1 VAVQLGIH
9 VTPDSNP
16 KNIEALIRYLYQTQQ
31 IFDSKSSLLEQL
43 NNVGIGS
50 RSEITALASE
60 MGVIGAVSE
69 SQIGLTKYG
78 WVLAQIREEALN
90 DLLHYVLYTGWSKEQ
105 PRHFL
110 QSWAYRQCSDQYW
123 ELEEVELT
131 TTFSKKQVSDIA
143 NLVDEVFPLLGVQD
157 YQEVSF
163 STKSIN
169 GVHKWLEALD
179 PPVLVGKSYKRR
191 TFCQPELMMMAL
203 AYVLRD
209 DADIYETDVLLTPE
223 IREQLCR
230 ITHLDPNAL
239 DETLDWALSA
249 YPKLVAPGTTAGFYG
264 RFVRVRRLPQ
274 LVDMIR

>member
-1 VAVQLGIH
+1 M
-9 VTPDSNP
+9 
-16 KNIEALIRYLYQTQQ
+16 
-31 IFDSKSSLLEQL
+31 
-43 NNVGIGS
+43 IG
-50 RSEITALASE
+50 T
-60 MGVIGAVSE
+60 VSE
-69 SQIGLTKYG
+69 NQIGLTEYG
-78 WVLAQIREEALN
+78 SVLAQIREEAFN
-90 DLLHYVLYTGWSKEQ
+90 DLLHYFMYTGWSEKH
-105 PRHFL
+105 PDHFL

-123 ELEEVELT
+123 ELEAVKLT

-157 YQEVSF
+157 YPEISF

-179 PPVLVGKSYKRR
+179 PPVLVDKSYKRR
-191 TFCQPELMMMAL
+191 TFCQPELMLMAL

-223 IREQLCR
+223 IRDQLCR

-239 DETLDWALSA
+239 DATLDWALPA

-264 RFVRVRRLPQ
+264 RFVRVRRLPK